1 MSLSRLYL
9 RTRLDI
15 FNVFLKYRRYT
26 LIRSFPLTS
35 VFPTSPSAIFNFYH
49 LAFVNVPSYS
59 VYLLLI
65 LLGSLSV
72 PPRSIHLSQ
81 CRLLCPCVS
90 YYADVC
96 VTVLDTSFIS
106 SSSFRLLAVSAV
118 FPLQL
123 FNTYVEFVLSM
134 PIYSVP
140 AFAFS
145 SFTFFPFI
153 PLSPTSRQRLDV
165 HLSLTSG
172 WVHLAWTHVGFRRC
186 ASIYIGSVLIVSLRP
201 LLLASGGEPSIM
213 RHSILV
219 LVPRFQLLVFRFLVS
234 RSSLSVTRF
243 HLLVF
248 RFRVPRSSLSV
259 RYHGVI
265 VAVDLYVFLV
275 FYSFVYSFVSWLLSL
290 FVPPSRRHDVHLL
303 LISRMGSLGPEL
315 VPESDGVPPL

>member
-90 YYADVC
+90 YADVC

-106 SSSFRLLAVSAV
+106 SSPSSFRLRRFGRLPSAIV
-118 FPLQL
+118 QHARRTRVLNAIL
-123 FNTYVEFVLSM
+123 FRSRLRLLLLHLLSV
-134 PIYSVP
+134 YSLLP
-140 AFAFS
+140 FFANILT
-145 SFTFFPFI
+145 FTF
-153 PLSPTSRQRLDV
+153 R
-165 HLSLTSG
+165 
-172 WVHLAWTHVGFRRC
+172 
-186 ASIYIGSVLIVSLRP
+186 
-201 LLLASGGEPSIM
+201 
-213 RHSILV
+213 
-219 LVPRFQLLVFRFLVS
+219 
-234 RSSLSVTRF
+234 
-243 HLLVF
+243 
-248 RFRVPRSSLSV
+248 
-259 RYHGVI
+259 
-265 VAVDLYVFLV
+265 
-275 FYSFVYSFVSWLLSL
+275 
-290 FVPPSRRHDVHLL
+290 
-303 LISRMGSLGPEL
+303 
-315 VPESDGVPPL
+315 